1 MLRSHH
7 SDEVA
12 VCHLEGGEALDLGK
26 ARPAPERS
34 QVVGIEK
41 MKMLQRL

>member
-12 VCHLEGGEALDLGK
+12 VCHLEGREAPDLCK
-26 ARPAPERS
+26 ARPARERG

-41 MKMLQRL
+41 MKMFQRL